1 MIYIYYNNKITQN
14 ATVLYTINSMFKMF
28 QYKKKFNQKF
38 NKRVVHVCL
47 IVIIKTIY
55 KYGTCNL
62 NRQLSQ
68 YTCRCELWV
77 YNVTV

>member
-14 ATVLYTINSMFKMF
+14 ATVLYTINSMFKKF

-62 NRQLSQ
+62 NRRLSQ

-77 YNVTV
+77 YNVAV